1 MKGIFFKEPHN
12 IVFRD
17 DLPKPAVA
25 PDEVL
30 VKVKNCGICG
40 SDIESY
46 EVGGMLLK
54 NIIIGHE
61 FTGEIV
67 EVGNEVGRKWKVGYR
82 VTADPNLPCM
92 DCYGCLHG
100 LENTCKL
107 SRGLGET
114 MNGAMAEFVNI
125 KADRLFELPDGIS
138 FEEGAMV
145 EPLAVA
151 VYAVQESGIK
161 LGETAV
167 VFGTGTIGLLV
178 IQVLKA
184 AGASKVI
191 AIEPVEAKQQL
202 ALKLGAD
209 HVFDPKSWGKIN
221 KIATVDHIID
231 CVGIGETIM
240 TSLQLIRKAGKITLV
255 GIHPVPFEMKGI
267 LALTLKNITIRGIYA
282 YVYDSFKTAIHLI
295 ESKKV
300 DVKPII
306 TRTIKLEEAPKAF
319 ESLAKREHSDIKVM
333 VELY

>member
-12 IVFRD
+12 IVVRD
-17 DLPKPAVA
+17 DLPKPALA

-40 SDIESY
+40 SDVESY
-46 EVGGMLLK
+46 EVGGMILK
-54 NIIIGHE
+54 NLIIGHE
-61 FTGEIV
+61 YSGEIV
-67 EVGNEVGRKWKVGYR
+67 EVGSLVGRKWKVGYR
-82 VTADPNLPCM
+82 VTSDPNFPCM

-100 LENTCKL
+100 FENMCKL

-125 KADRLFELPDGIS
+125 KADRLIELPESIS

-161 LGETAV
+161 VGETAV

-184 AGASKVI
+184 AGASKVF
-191 AIEPVEAKQQL
+191 AIEPIEPKQQL

-209 HVFDPKSWGKIN
+209 YAFDPKSWGKIN
-221 KIATVDHIID
+221 KIATVDHIVD
-231 CVGIGETIM
+231 CVGVGDSIM
-240 TSLQLIRKAGKITLV
+240 TSLQLVRKGGKITLV
-255 GIHPVPFEMKGI
+255 GIHPMPFEFKGI
-267 LALTLKNITIRGIYA
+267 LMLTLKNITIRGIYA
-282 YVYDSFKTAIHLI
+282 YLYDSLKTAVHLI
-295 ESKKV
+295 EAKKV
-300 DVKPII
+300 DVKSLI
-306 TRTIKLEEAPKAF
+306 TRKIKLEEAPKAF
-319 ESLAKREHSDIKVM
+319 ESLAKREHPDVKVM
-333 VELY
+333 IEL